1 MEVRMRIGLAQ
12 INPTVGAFADNCERI
27 LSSAERAAREGCDL
41 VVLPEMALVG
51 YPPQDLL
58 GREGFVSG
66 SLAYWQRIAQ
76 ASRDVA
82 ILCGV
87 VARNESGAGKPYQ
100 NAALFCS
107 GGRVE
112 RVLARRLLPSYDVFD
127 EERYFE
133 PGTEPALLD
142 FRGLRLGVTIC
153 EDIWTREPFGP
164 GQRYRNDP
172 VRDVAEHDPD
182 LLINISASPYH
193 VGKQEKINELL
204 ALHAREHKI
213 PLLYVNQ
220 VGGNDELVFHGHSMV
235 VDRQGEVTNLGA
247 DFAEDLVLWD
257 SDGSR
262 EKALSGRPATQEAEI
277 LKALELGLR
286 DYIGKCGFSQVVLGL
301 SGGIDS
307 AVTACVAVS
316 ALGPENVRTL
326 ALPGPYNDPAS
337 LELSR
342 ELAANLGTDFEV
354 IPIDELY
361 HGANQALAP
370 IFQGRGRDVTEE
382 NIQARLRG
390 LLLMAVSNKFGEL
403 LLNTGNKSELAVG
416 YCTLYGDMNGGISVL
431 GDVPKTTVYGIARL
445 INEEHGWIPEGIIS
459 RPPSAE
465 LSPGQ
470 KDEDSLPPYRTL
482 DDILYAYLE
491 ENLSLEEIVARGYD
505 PRTVEWVAHRI
516 YSNEYKQRQGPPV
529 LRVTSKAF
537 RMGRRLPIAHGYRE
551 TGSR

>member
-1 MEVRMRIGLAQ
+1 MRIGLAQ

-27 LSSAERAAREGCDL
+27 LRSAERASLGGCDL
-41 VVLPEMALVG
+41 VVFPEMALVG

-58 GREGFVSG
+58 DREGFVSG
-66 SLAYWQRIAQ
+66 SLAYWQRIAE

-87 VARNESGAGKPYQ
+87 VARNEFGAGKPYQ
-100 NAALFCS
+100 NAALFCT
-107 GGRVE
+107 GGRIE
-112 RVLARRLLPSYDVFD
+112 RVMAKRLLPSYDVFD

-133 PGTEPALLD
+133 PGTEPAWLD
-142 FRGLRLGVTIC
+142 FCGLRLGVTIC
-153 EDIWTREPFGP
+153 EDIWTREPFGL
-164 GQRYRNDP
+164 GQRYRDDP
-172 VRDVAEHDPD
+172 VREVAGHGPD
-182 LLINISASPYH
+182 LLINLSASPYH
-193 VGKQEKINELL
+193 VGKQEQIRELL
-204 ALHAREHKI
+204 ALHAEEHKI
-213 PLLYVNQ
+213 PLLHVNQ
-220 VGGNDELVFHGHSMV
+220 VGGNDELVFHGYSMV
-235 VDRQGEVTNLGA
+235 VDRQGEVTNVGA

-262 EKALSGRPATQEAEI
+262 EATPSESASTEEAEI

-286 DYIGKCGFSQVVLGL
+286 DYIVKCGFRRVVLGL

-316 ALGPENVRTL
+316 ALGAENVRTV
-326 ALPGPYNDPAS
+326 ALPGPYNDPSS
-337 LELSR
+337 LALSR
-342 ELAANLGTDFEV
+342 ELAANLGTAFQV

-361 HGANQALAP
+361 HGANKVLGP
-370 IFQGRGRDVTEE
+370 VFQGLERDVTEE
-382 NIQARLRG
+382 NVQARLRG

-431 GDVPKTTVYGIARL
+431 GDVPKTTVYRVARL
-445 INEEHGWIPEGIIS
+445 INEEYGWIPEGIIS

-470 KDEDSLPPYRTL
+470 KDEDSLPPYHVL
-482 DDILYAYLE
+482 DDILFAYLE
-491 ENLSLEEIVARGYD
+491 ENLSLQEIAARGYD
-505 PRTVEWVAHRI
+505 ARTAEWVVHRI
-516 YSNEYKQRQGPPV
+516 YSNEYKRRQGPPI

-537 RMGRRLPIAHGYRE
+537 GMGRRLPIAHGYRDVV
-551 TGSR
+551 

>member
-1 MEVRMRIGLAQ
+1 MRIGLAQ

-27 LSSAERAAREGCDL
+27 IRSAEQAARQGCDL
-41 VVLPEMALVG
+41 VALPEMALLG

-58 GREGFVSG
+58 DREGFVSE
-66 SLAYWQRIAQ
+66 SLAYWQRIAE

-87 VARNESGAGKPYQ
+87 VARNESGAGKPYR

-112 RVLARRLLPSYDVFD
+112 RVLAKRLLPSYDVFD

-133 PGTEPALLD
+133 PGTDPAWLD
-142 FRGLRLGVTIC
+142 FGGLRLGLTVC
-153 EDIWTREPFGP
+153 EDIWTREPFVP
-164 GQRYRNDP
+164 GQRYRQDP
-172 VRDVAEHDPD
+172 VRDVAEHGPD
-182 LLINISASPYH
+182 LLINLSASPYH
-193 VGKQEKINELL
+193 VGKQEQIRELL
-204 ALHAREHKI
+204 ALHAREHGL
-213 PLLYVNQ
+213 PVLYVNQ
-220 VGGNDELVFHGHSMV
+220 VGGNDELVFHGRSMAL
-235 VDRQGEVTNLGA
+235 DRQGEVISRGA
-247 DFAEDLVLWD
+247 DFTEDLILWD
-257 SDGSR
+257 SDGSG
-262 EKALSGRPATQEAEI
+262 KAARPESAASEEGEI

-286 DYIGKCGFSQVVLGL
+286 DYIAKCGFSRVVLGL

-316 ALGPENVRTL
+316 ALGPENVRTV

-342 ELAANLGTDFEV
+342 ELAVNLGTAFEV
-354 IPIDELY
+354 LPIDELY
-361 HGANQALAP
+361 QGTNQTLSHV
-370 IFQGRGRDVTEE
+370 FHDRERDVTEE
-382 NIQARLRG
+382 NVQARLRG

-431 GDVPKTTVYGIARL
+431 GDVPKTSVYGIARL
-445 INEEHGWIPEGIIS
+445 INAKHGWIPEGIIS

-470 KDEDSLPPYRTL
+470 KDEDSLPPYHVL
-482 DDILYAYLE
+482 DDILSAYLE
-491 ENLSLEEIVARGYD
+491 ENLSLEEIAARGYD
-505 PRTVEWVAHRI
+505 ASTAEWVAHRI
-516 YSNEYKQRQGPPV
+516 YTNEYKRRQGPPV

-537 RMGRRLPIAHGYRE
+537 GMGRRLPIAHGYRD
-551 TGSR
+551 RM

>member
-1 MEVRMRIGLAQ
+1 MRIGLAQ

-27 LSSAERAAREGCDL
+27 LCSAERAAREGCDL
-41 VVLPEMALVG
+41 VILPEMALLG

-58 GREGFVSG
+58 DRDGFVSE
-66 SLAYWQRIAQ
+66 SLAYWQRIAE

-87 VARNESGAGKPYQ
+87 VAPNESGAGKPYH

-112 RVLARRLLPSYDVFD
+112 RVMAKRLLPSYDVFD

-133 PGTEPALLD
+133 PGTEPAWVD
-142 FRGLRLGVTIC
+142 HGGLRLGVTIC

-164 GQRYRNDP
+164 GQRYRQDP
-172 VRDVAEHDPD
+172 VRDVAEQGPD
-182 LLINISASPYH
+182 LLINLSASPYH
-193 VGKQEKINELL
+193 TGKGERIGELL
-204 ALHAREHKI
+204 AVHAREHKM
-213 PLLYVNQ
+213 PVLYVNQ
-220 VGGNDELVFHGHSMV
+220 VGGNDELVFHGRSMV
-235 VDRQGEVTNLGA
+235 VNRDGEVTNRGA
-247 DFAEDLVLWD
+247 DFAEDLLLWD
-257 SDGSR
+257 SDGAG
-262 EKALSGRPATQEAEI
+262 EALSPKSAASEEGEI
-277 LKALELGLR
+277 LKALELGLY
-286 DYIGKCGFSQVVLGL
+286 DYIAKCGFSRVVLGL

-316 ALGPENVRTL
+316 ALGAENVRTV

-342 ELAANLGTDFEV
+342 DLAANLGTAFEV
-354 IPIDELY
+354 LPIDELY
-361 HGANQALAP
+361 HGANQTLSRV
-370 IFQGRGRDVTEE
+370 FQGLERDVTEE
-382 NIQARLRG
+382 NVQARLRG

-431 GDVPKTTVYGIARL
+431 GDVPKTTVYGMARL
-445 INEEHGWIPEGIIS
+445 INAKHGWIPEGIIS

-465 LSPGQ
+465 LSPDQ
-470 KDEDSLPPYRTL
+470 KDEDSLPPYHVL
-482 DDILYAYLE
+482 DDILNAYLE
-491 ENLSLEEIVARGYD
+491 ENLSLEEIAARGYD
-505 PRTVEWVAHRI
+505 ARTAEWVAHRI
-516 YSNEYKQRQGPPV
+516 YTNEYKRRQGPPV

-537 RMGRRLPIAHGYRE
+537 GMGRRLPIAHGYRD
-551 TGSR
+551 RA